1 MKKNKLGYTFT
12 ELLIVIIIIATILS
26 LKPTHFSD
34 YKGSKEE
41 SIKKACFSNLK
52 VLQNAIEKYNEEND
66 NKMSTLDQEIL
77 LSKKYIS
84 CIIEDRKP
92 DKRCKYLSE
101 GDLFIQ
107 KVIFTVNTT
116 AIYHN
121 SIENGQKRIKTIMV

>member
-1 MKKNKLGYTFT
+1 MNYFIMQINKLGFTFK
-12 ELLIVIIIIATILS
+12 ELLIVIIIIATVLS

-41 SIKKACFSNLK
+41 AIKKACFSNLR

-84 CIIEDRKP
+84 DIIEDRKP

-101 GDLFIQ
+101 GDLS
-107 KVIFTVNTT
+107 TEGY
-116 AIYHN
+116 IYCEYHGDL
-121 SIENGQKRIKTIMV
+121 SQQHRKWLKK